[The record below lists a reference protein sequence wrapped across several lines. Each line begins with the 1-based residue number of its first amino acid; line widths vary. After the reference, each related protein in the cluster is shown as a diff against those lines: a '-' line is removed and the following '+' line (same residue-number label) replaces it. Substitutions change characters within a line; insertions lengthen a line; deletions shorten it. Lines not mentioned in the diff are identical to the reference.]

1 MEVLLESEE
10 QMARSKDK
18 GKRQR
23 PNGPRVPLPAA
34 VAEQTGRL
42 LTERE
47 SQWLERLVH
56 DPASFAVVERAV
68 HDQARRQADLA
79 NRQRIAQLGASL
91 VRHRS
96 SPRHVGLN
104 RHFLRGLVAV
114 LSPLRPPGTSPWSVQ
129 PRPWSSFVAGVSPG
143 DLLVFPWGLQH
154 RLADALSRGSAQ
166 AWEPKCRE
174 QPSPPP
180 RNDAMRC
187 RSEVTKPA

>member
-1 MEVLLESEE
+1 MEVRRDRGMQVLEHRASLLT
-10 QMARSKDK
+10 ARRDH
-18 GKRQR
+18 R
-23 PNGPRVPLPAA
+23 PNPLAPAIACLTPR
-34 VAEQTGRL
+34 
-42 LTERE
+42 
-47 SQWLERLVH
+47 
-56 DPASFAVVERAV
+56 
-68 HDQARRQADLA
+68 A

-91 VRHRS
+91 VRHRI
-96 SPRHVGLN
+96 SPRNVGLN

-143 DLLVFPWGLQH
+143 DLLVFPWGLPH

-180 RNDAMRC
+180 
-187 RSEVTKPA
+187 

>member
-1 MEVLLESEE
+1 MSRSRMAWGVVWYA
-10 QMARSKDK
+10 MWARSAWPQRSQ
-18 GKRQR
+18 RQR
-23 PNGPRVPLPAA
+23 S
-34 VAEQTGRL
+34 GRGQR
-42 LTERE
+42 TSKPWPSWWRSYPVISTPEG
-47 SQWLERLVH
+47 
-56 DPASFAVVERAV
+56 
-68 HDQARRQADLA
+68 A

-166 AWEPKCRE
+166 EHSIVVGSRSSPYADRKCLLLK
-174 QPSPPP
+174 
-180 RNDAMRC
+180 ML
-187 RSEVTKPA
+187 PAFRLV